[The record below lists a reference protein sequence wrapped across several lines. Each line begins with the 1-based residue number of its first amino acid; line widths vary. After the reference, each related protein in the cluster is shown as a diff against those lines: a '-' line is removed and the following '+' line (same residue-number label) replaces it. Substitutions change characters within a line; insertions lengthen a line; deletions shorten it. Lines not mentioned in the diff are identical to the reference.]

1 MPENIFLKNG
11 GQEQFKPLNQ
21 RVVELTRDKIKAS
34 GLKPEEKEA
43 ALALLEDENF
53 IAKATKIW
61 RDEHLA
67 PGLGDDDKLAEG
79 LLIRIKSESES
90 GTEDAA

>member
-21 RVVELTRDKIKAS
+21 RVIELTRDKINAS
-34 GLKPEEKEA
+34 GLRPEKKEA

-53 IAKATKIW
+53 ISKATKIW
-61 RDEHLA
+61 RDEHLVT
-67 PGLGDDDKLAEG
+67 GLGDDNKLAEG
-79 LLIRIKSESES
+79 LLIRIKSELES
-90 GTEDAA
+90 GAEDVA